1 MSGKGK
7 RASSA
12 ANGQTKRGSDAAK
25 TRDVVWRQSAEEA
38 TLAKKPH
45 YNGFACGHGAHG
57 DRKYNRAKA
66 KQAWRKQIRHEGASQ
81 GPFPFAAR
89 TDHPHTQN
97 ARTPTQAG
105 ETGMRLRPPMLDRPR
120 RSAHIEPTSHAPQ
133 TQIRLPE
140 TRKTPAER
148 YSTGDDSL
156 VSPGG
161 FESPFPA

>member
-12 ANGQTKRGSDAAK
+12 ANGQAKRGSDAAK
-25 TRDVVWRQSAEEA
+25 TCDVVWHQSAEEA

-57 DRKYNRAKA
+57 DRKYNRAKV

-89 TDHPHTQN
+89 TATCICRTR
-97 ARTPTQAG
+97 ARRHKREEPACAYV
-105 ETGMRLRPPMLDRPR
+105 RPR
-120 RSAHIEPTSHAPQ
+120 RARPDRTSPVSQSPKPSRSGPKHK
-133 TQIRLPE
+133 
-140 TRKTPAER
+140 KTPAEY